1 MSEKKISFSHVG
13 KYATYIALVAVL
25 VIFGALTKGRIFTPM
40 NITNNFIQNGYLFLL
55 TISLFFCILTGNTD
69 LSVGSIIGLVGA
81 VIGILYVNLGVS
93 MIVAVLCGLLV
104 GILIGAFH
112 GVLITRFGFAPF
124 IVTLAGNFAYRGV
137 VQYLLQGS
145 TLGPLAPQIKSFSNG
160 YILSDLR
167 VAGINLICLLVP
179 IVVAVTVLLSERHK
193 QREAEKYGMK
203 KASALSV
210 IGRTVAI
217 TLVAAVI
224 SYFWNAHKG
233 VPIIVV
239 CLAVIIAIYN
249 FIANNT
255 VLGRHVYA
263 VGGNRAAAELSGINV
278 KRVMFLVF
286 FNSAFVAAV
295 AALVVAGRVGATST
309 NAGDGYQ
316 MDAIAACYIGGCAGS
331 GGSGSLIK
339 AIVGAFVVSIL
350 LNGMTL
356 MGLGSDVQQMVKGL
370 ILLAAVTF
378 DVFARSRSEG

>member
-137 VQYLLQGS
+137 VQYLLQGG

-263 VGGNRAAAELSGINV
+263 VGGNRAAAALSGINV

-286 FNSAFVAAV
+286 FNSALVAAI

-370 ILLAAVTF
+370 VLLAAVTF

>member
-263 VGGNRAAAELSGINV
+263 VGGNRAAAELSGVNV

-286 FNSAFVAAV
+286 FNSAFVAAI

>member
-1 MSEKKISFSHVG
+1 MSEKKISFSHLG
-13 KYATYIALVAVL
+13 KHSTYIALVAVL
-25 VIFGALTKGRIFTPM
+25 LIFGVLTEGRIFTPM

-81 VIGILYVNLGVS
+81 VIGILYVNLQVP
-93 MIVAVLCGLLV
+93 MILAVFCGLLV
-104 GILIGAFH
+104 GVLIGAFH
-112 GVLITRFGFAPF
+112 GVLITKFGFAPF
-124 IVTLAGNFAYRGV
+124 IVTLAGNFAYRGI
-137 VQYLLQGS
+137 VQYLLQGG
-145 TLGPLAPQIKSFSNG
+145 TLGPLAPQIKSFANG

-167 VAGINLICLLVP
+167 VAGINLVCLLVP
-179 IVVAVTVLLSERHK
+179 VLVAVIVLMGEMRR
-193 QREAEKYGMK
+193 QREAEKYGMQK
-203 KASALSV
+203 SPVAAV
-210 IGRTVAI
+210 VARTVAI

-233 VPIIVV
+233 MPIIVL
-239 CLAVIIAIYN
+239 CLVVIIAIYN

-263 VGGNRAAAELSGINV
+263 VGGNCGAAALSGVNV
-278 KRVMFLVF
+278 NRVMFLVF
-286 FNSAFVAAV
+286 FNSAFVAAI

-316 MDAIAACYIGGCAGS
+316 MDAIAACYIGGCSGS
-331 GGSGSLIK
+331 GGSGSLVK

-370 ILLAAVTF
+370 VLLAAVTF

>member
-25 VIFGALTKGRIFTPM
+25 VIFGALTKGRMFTPM

-137 VQYLLQGS
+137 VQYLLQGG

-286 FNSAFVAAV
+286 FNSALVAAI

-370 ILLAAVTF
+370 VLLAAVTF

>member
-93 MIVAVLCGLLV
+93 MIVAVFCGLLV

-137 VQYLLQGS
+137 VQYLLQGA

-239 CLAVIIAIYN
+239 CLAVIIAIYS

-263 VGGNRAAAELSGINV
+263 VGGNRAAAELSGVNV

-286 FNSAFVAAV
+286 FNSAFVAAI

-370 ILLAAVTF
+370 VLLAAVTF

>member
-137 VQYLLQGS
+137 VQYLLQGG

-286 FNSAFVAAV
+286 FNSAFVAAI

-370 ILLAAVTF
+370 VLLAAVTF

>member
-137 VQYLLQGS
+137 VQYLLQGG

-263 VGGNRAAAELSGINV
+263 VGGNRAAAELSGVNV

-286 FNSAFVAAV
+286 FNSAFVAAI

-370 ILLAAVTF
+370 VLLAAVTF

>member
-1 MSEKKISFSHVG
+1 MSEKKISFSHEG

-137 VQYLLQGS
+137 VQYLLQGG

-167 VAGINLICLLVP
+167 VAGINLIWT
-179 IVVAVTVLLSERHK
+179 I
-193 QREAEKYGMK
+193 
-203 KASALSV
+203 
-210 IGRTVAI
+210 
-217 TLVAAVI
+217 
-224 SYFWNAHKG
+224 
-233 VPIIVV
+233 
-239 CLAVIIAIYN
+239 
-249 FIANNT
+249 
-255 VLGRHVYA
+255 
-263 VGGNRAAAELSGINV
+263 GGNKQTR
-278 KRVMFLVF
+278 
-286 FNSAFVAAV
+286 
-295 AALVVAGRVGATST
+295 
-309 NAGDGYQ
+309 
-316 MDAIAACYIGGCAGS
+316 
-331 GGSGSLIK
+331 
-339 AIVGAFVVSIL
+339 
-350 LNGMTL
+350 
-356 MGLGSDVQQMVKGL
+356 
-370 ILLAAVTF
+370 
-378 DVFARSRSEG
+378 

>member
-137 VQYLLQGS
+137 VQYLLQGG

-286 FNSAFVAAV
+286 FNSALVAAI

-370 ILLAAVTF
+370 VLLAAVTF

>member
-1 MSEKKISFSHVG
+1 
-13 KYATYIALVAVL
+13 
-25 VIFGALTKGRIFTPM
+25 
-40 NITNNFIQNGYLFLL
+40 
-55 TISLFFCILTGNTD
+55 
-69 LSVGSIIGLVGA
+69 
-81 VIGILYVNLGVS
+81 
-93 MIVAVLCGLLV
+93 
-104 GILIGAFH
+104 
-112 GVLITRFGFAPF
+112 
-124 IVTLAGNFAYRGV
+124 
-137 VQYLLQGS
+137 
-145 TLGPLAPQIKSFSNG
+145 
-160 YILSDLR
+160 
-167 VAGINLICLLVP
+167 
-179 IVVAVTVLLSERHK
+179 
-193 QREAEKYGMK
+193 MK

-263 VGGNRAAAELSGINV
+263 VGGNRAAAALSGINV

-286 FNSAFVAAV
+286 FNSALVAAI

-370 ILLAAVTF
+370 VLLAAVTF